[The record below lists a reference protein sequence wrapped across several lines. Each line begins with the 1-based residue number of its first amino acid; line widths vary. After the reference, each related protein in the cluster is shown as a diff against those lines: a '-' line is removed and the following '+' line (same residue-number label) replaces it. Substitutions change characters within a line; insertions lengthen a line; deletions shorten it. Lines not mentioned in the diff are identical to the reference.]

1 MRRRGMRLA
10 AWGLAIAAVLVAAP
24 GCGAKASWAAAE
36 KRGKIDRDSGVALDE
51 GRVMVYSP
59 SGWTRSP
66 RSKDYLVRYTPSSQ
80 KTSPAITLTA
90 ADPPAGIT
98 EVTEGSQAEFVK
110 AIAGQLAEK
119 HAPDGKSTLL
129 EVAEGVTLGD
139 HRAVAWAAPGTIV
152 AGRKKEKVELRS
164 VAVVVGG
171 RMYTVEV
178 RTPKDKPDD
187 KAFAAARGVAAALAV
202 PAKNAPAE
210 EPSSEEPAG
219 EEKSA
224 AENPAEAKPAEEAKP
239 AVEEA
244 KPSAE

>member
-1 MRRRGMRLA
+1 MRLA
-10 AWGLAIAAVLVAAP
+10 AWGLAIAMVLATAP
-24 GCGAKASWAAAE
+24 GCGSKASWAAAE

-59 SGWTRSP
+59 SGWTRAP

-90 ADPPAGIT
+90 ADPPAGIK
-98 EVTEGSQAEFVK
+98 EVTEGSQAEFVE

-119 HAPDGKSTLL
+119 HAKDGKSTLL
-129 EVAEGVTLGD
+129 EDAEGVTLGD
-139 HRAVAWAAPGTIV
+139 HRAVAWAAPGMIV
-152 AGRKKEKVELRS
+152 AGKKKEKVEFRS

-178 RTPKDKPDD
+178 RTPKDKPDE
-187 KAFAAARGVAAALAV
+187 KAFAAARGVAAALTV
-202 PAKNAPAE
+202 PAKNAPAD

-219 EEKSA
+219 AEKPA

-239 AVEEA
+239 AAEEA